1 MLASLVDLL
10 LAGGCA
16 GCGVTGVGG
25 LCSGCAAPLLGP
37 ARRAMPRPTPPGLP
51 PSWTVTAYEGPVRAV
66 LLAHKEDGRLSLA
79 RPLGD
84 ALARAVAAAAATVG
98 GRGDVTLVPVPSR
111 RAAVRAR
118 GHDAT
123 LRLARRAAAQL
134 RREGR
139 GVQVHPV
146 VRVRR
151 PLLDQAGLSAERRAA
166 NLHGALV
173 VRDRSSPLLR
183 GRPVV
188 LVDDVV
194 TTGASL
200 AETARAV
207 RAAGGAVVAAAT
219 VAATSRRRPD
229 LSVDGRSG

>member
-1 MLASLVDLL
+1 MLGALVDLL
-10 LAGGCA
+10 LPGGCP
-16 GCGVTGVGG
+16 GCGVPGQPG
-25 LCSGCAAPLLGP
+25 LCSGCAALLLAP
-37 ARRAMPRPTPPGLP
+37 AGRALPTPAPPGLP

-79 RPLGD
+79 RPLGT
-84 ALARAVAAAAATVG
+84 ALARAVAASLAADHGTH
-98 GRGDVTLVPVPSR
+98 DVTLVPVPSR

-123 LRLARRAAAQL
+123 LRLARTAAAQL

-139 GVQVHPV
+139 AARVRPV

-151 PLLDQAGLSAERRAA
+151 PLLDQAGLPAAERAA
-166 NLHGALV
+166 NLHLALHV
-173 VRDRSSPLLR
+173 PPRFAPLL
-183 GRPVV
+183 GTQPVV

-194 TTGASL
+194 TTGATL

-219 VAATSRRRPD
+219 VAATTRRRPD
-229 LSVDGRSG
+229 LSVDRWSG